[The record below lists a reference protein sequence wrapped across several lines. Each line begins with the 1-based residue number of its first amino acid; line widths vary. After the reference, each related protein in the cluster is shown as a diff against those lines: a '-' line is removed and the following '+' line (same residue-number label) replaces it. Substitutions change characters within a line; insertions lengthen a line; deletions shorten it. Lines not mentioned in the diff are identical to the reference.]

1 MKKKILIIEDEQD
14 LIKGL
19 KLNLSDEGF
28 EVDWAVNGVDGLRK
42 AIEEAPDLIILD
54 IMLPEMDG
62 LEVCR
67 RLRQKNINIPVIML
81 TAKGGEI
88 DKVVGLEI
96 GADDYMTKPFSI
108 RELLARIK
116 ARLRHSEREVKQ
128 VPELYSFN
136 DIEIDFARFKIRRKG
151 KESDLT
157 SLETDILKYFI
168 VHRGEV
174 VARNDLLDKIWG
186 YEKYPTTRTIDN
198 HILKLR
204 KKIEEDPSHPR
215 YITFSL
221 WRRVP
226 VYRVTTI
233 FYNCLLLFDNVDRI
247 KAEHC

>member
-1 MKKKILIIEDEQD
+1 MKKRILIIEDEPD
-14 LIKGL
+14 LIRGL

-28 EVDWAVNGVDGLRK
+28 DVDWAVNGVEGLRK
-42 AIEEAPDLIILD
+42 AVETAPDLIILD

-67 RLRQKNINIPVIML
+67 KLRGKNIDIPVIML
-81 TAKGGEI
+81 TAKGEEI

-96 GADDYMTKPFSI
+96 GADDYITKPFSI

-116 ARLRHSEREVKQ
+116 ARLRYAEGHGKQ
-128 VPELYSFN
+128 VPELFSIG
-136 DIEIDFARFKIRRKG
+136 DIEIDFTRFKITRKG
-151 KESDLT
+151 KELDLT
-157 SLETDILKYFI
+157 SLEMDILRYFI

-215 YITFSL
+215 YILS
-221 WRRVP
+221 
-226 VYRVTTI
+226 VYGGGYRFI
-233 FYNCLLLFDNVDRI
+233 G
-247 KAEHC
+247 